1 MALDLLV
8 VQDQLDQQGQVVD
21 QDLLVLKVKKDKKAR
36 KVGQVELD
44 QLDQLDLK
52 AKKVK

>member
-1 MALDLLV
+1 MVLDLQVAQGLLGR
-8 VQDQLDQQGQVVD
+8 LDQVVE